1 MAGQVLQANLNRAR
15 RAQDLFL
22 QSLAERGYALG
33 IAAEPFRPPADGPS
47 WAVGGGGLVA
57 IVRGD
62 AAGSPPLRVLEVGG
76 EFVAAQWGGIT
87 VVGVYVSP
95 SLSLAEYEGFLDR
108 LGGCI
113 VRHPRG
119 LLLVAG
125 DFNAKSALWGS
136 RRPDAKGAVLAD
148 WAAGLG
154 LHLLNVGSD
163 STCVRWAGE
172 SVVDLTWASPAL
184 ARRVSGWRVLSG
196 VETLS
201 DHRYVSMVVSPPSG
215 SAPRQR
221 GTGGPRPR
229 RWALKGLSGDRLVA
243 ALLASTWPE
252 RPEGTVEEEAGWLGD
267 IVTQACDFAM
277 PRAGRPRRRPTYW
290 WSAGLAELRRAS
302 GRAWRR
308 FSRARRRG
316 TAAEVDARYGELQ
329 ERRSSLR
336 AAIRDAKAR
345 AWEELLRS
353 VEGDPWGR
361 PYRLVMGKLRQW
373 TPPETEEMDPLEL
386 RGVLDTLFPAG
397 GGCPGP
403 RSG

>member
-1 MAGQVLQANLNRAR
+1 MAGQVLQANIKRAR
-15 RAQDLFL
+15 GAQDLFL

-33 IAAEPFRPPADGPS
+33 IAAEPFRPPADSPS
-47 WAVGGGGLVA
+47 WPVGGGGPRCDRGLVA

-136 RRPDAKGAVLAD
+136 RRPDAKGGVLAD

-154 LHLLNVGSD
+154 LQLLNVGSD
-163 STCVRWAGE
+163 SSCVRWAGE

-201 DHRYVSMVVSPPSG
+201 EHRYISMMVSPLSG

-221 GTGGPRPR
+221 GTGEPRPR
-229 RWALKGLSGDRLVA
+229 RWAL
-243 ALLASTWPE
+243 
-252 RPEGTVEEEAGWLGD
+252 
-267 IVTQACDFAM
+267 
-277 PRAGRPRRRPTYW
+277 
-290 WSAGLAELRRAS
+290 
-302 GRAWRR
+302 
-308 FSRARRRG
+308 
-316 TAAEVDARYGELQ
+316 
-329 ERRSSLR
+329 
-336 AAIRDAKAR
+336 
-345 AWEELLRS
+345 
-353 VEGDPWGR
+353 
-361 PYRLVMGKLRQW
+361 
-373 TPPETEEMDPLEL
+373 
-386 RGVLDTLFPAG
+386 
-397 GGCPGP
+397 
-403 RSG
+403 

>member
-33 IAAEPFRPPADGPS
+33 IAAEPFGPPADSPS

-163 STCVRWAGE
+163 STCV
-172 SVVDLTWASPAL
+172 
-184 ARRVSGWRVLSG
+184 
-196 VETLS
+196 
-201 DHRYVSMVVSPPSG
+201 
-215 SAPRQR
+215 
-221 GTGGPRPR
+221 
-229 RWALKGLSGDRLVA
+229 
-243 ALLASTWPE
+243 
-252 RPEGTVEEEAGWLGD
+252 
-267 IVTQACDFAM
+267 
-277 PRAGRPRRRPTYW
+277 
-290 WSAGLAELRRAS
+290 
-302 GRAWRR
+302 
-308 FSRARRRG
+308 
-316 TAAEVDARYGELQ
+316 
-329 ERRSSLR
+329 
-336 AAIRDAKAR
+336 
-345 AWEELLRS
+345 
-353 VEGDPWGR
+353 
-361 PYRLVMGKLRQW
+361 
-373 TPPETEEMDPLEL
+373 
-386 RGVLDTLFPAG
+386 
-397 GGCPGP
+397 
-403 RSG
+403 